1 MEMVTRTGFECVPFK
16 MDLSDRASIKEMI
29 SEGQNTVK

>member
-1 MEMVTRTGFECVPFK
+1 MNNAGFECVPFK